1 MNTRRGIGL
10 VLLALVLAVPAAPAV
25 LAHGDEKH
33 DEKHEEGQ
41 KLTVQGEVVDLACW
55 VAHGAKGAE
64 HVKCAQACA
73 KGGQPIGLLTADGTV
88 YLLYASHEDG
98 SAFAQAKEQA
108 GKNVEI
114 TGLASTK
121 GGIRGLEVNA
131 VKAL

>member
-1 MNTRRGIGL
+1 MNTRRGRRIAL
-10 VLLALVLAVPAAPAV
+10 VMLALALALAVPAAPAL

-33 DEKHEEGQ
+33 EEAQ

-88 YLLYASHEDG
+88 YLLFASHEDG
-98 SAFAQAKEQA
+98 SAFAQAKERA
-108 GKNVEI
+108 GQNVEI

-121 GGIRGLEVNA
+121 GGIHGLEVNA

>member
-1 MNTRRGIGL
+1 MDQRRRFAL
-10 VLLALVLAVPAAPAV
+10 VLLALVLAVPAAPAL

-33 DEKHEEGQ
+33 EEAQ

-64 HVKCAQACA
+64 HAKCAQACA

-88 YLLYASHEDG
+88 YLLYASHQDG
-98 SAFAQAKEQA
+98 TAFAQAKEHA
-108 GKNVEI
+108 GRNVEI
-114 TGLASTK
+114 TGLAATK